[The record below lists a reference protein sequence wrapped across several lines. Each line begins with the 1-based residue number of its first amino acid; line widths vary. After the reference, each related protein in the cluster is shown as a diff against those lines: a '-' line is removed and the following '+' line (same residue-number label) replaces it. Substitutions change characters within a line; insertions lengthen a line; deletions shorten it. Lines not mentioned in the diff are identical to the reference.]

1 MKPTLVDDNFSAPIT
16 NFRGPHVIPLCIE
29 YLLRPSK
36 LVHNL
41 LKFDTTVILSPGSEN
56 VQSI

>member
-1 MKPTLVDDNFSAPIT
+1 MKPTIVDDNFSAHIT
-16 NFRGPHVIPLCIE
+16 NFRGPHVTPLCIE
-29 YLLRPSK
+29 YLLRPSQ

-41 LKFDTTVILSPGSEN
+41 LKFDTNVIHSPGSEN